1 MKKIRWLISL
11 PVALILV
18 VFAIN
23 NRNLGDVSL
32 WPFDLV
38 GRAPV
43 FLIVFL
49 GLLVGFFIGAFIVWS
64 SRPFKRRPD
73 KVGKKH
79 FSKEKSLSRRS
90 NKSLDKKEEIVT
102 KSHDL
107 QI

>member
-23 NRNLGDVSL
+23 NRNLVDVSL

-49 GLLVGFFIGAFIVWS
+49 GY
-64 SRPFKRRPD
+64 
-73 KVGKKH
+73 
-79 FSKEKSLSRRS
+79 
-90 NKSLDKKEEIVT
+90 
-102 KSHDL
+102 
-107 QI
+107 